1 MTMVINVVLIILFCY
16 IALISYYS
24 DKKNGIIPNKN
35 LLVIGIIAVIL
46 KILDYKNIDIMI
58 IQLVIAC
65 ICSLLFYLLHIWAGG
80 DSKLF
85 IVEAILTPN
94 ILYVQDRMA
103 IFQVIVFSYSS
114 VYVYLI
120 IDSIYAYIRKKET
133 YNKLSLKNINVKF
146 FIMNWLLVFLAS
158 ADIQKLLY
166 YLLRKFYIEN
176 YIIFVFGNMFF
187 VLIMKEVLVKL
198 SRQLRNSLLILLL
211 VLFMVLSLI
220 SPINF
225 KIDLKNVIIVLVI
238 VILREWADRYS
249 YTPIKTLDIKKG
261 MILSASSVMLFLNSN
276 IKGLPM
282 KVSEDMAARL
292 TDEEVDSIKR
302 WARTKNGKDE
312 LIIVKK
318 IPFAFFI
325 NIGYAI
331 FMIIGGY
338 KLWLGT

>member
-1 MTMVINVVLIILFCY
+1 
-16 IALISYYS
+16 
-24 DKKNGIIPNKN
+24 
-35 LLVIGIIAVIL
+35 
-46 KILDYKNIDIMI
+46 
-58 IQLVIAC
+58 
-65 ICSLLFYLLHIWAGG
+65 
-80 DSKLF
+80 
-85 IVEAILTPN
+85 
-94 ILYVQDRMA
+94 
-103 IFQVIVFSYSS
+103 
-114 VYVYLI
+114 
-120 IDSIYAYIRKKET
+120 
-133 YNKLSLKNINVKF
+133 
-146 FIMNWLLVFLAS
+146 
-158 ADIQKLLY
+158 
-166 YLLRKFYIEN
+166 
-176 YIIFVFGNMFF
+176 
-187 VLIMKEVLVKL
+187 
-198 SRQLRNSLLILLL
+198 
-211 VLFMVLSLI
+211 MVLSLI

>member
-1 MTMVINVVLIILFCY
+1 M
-16 IALISYYS
+16 
-24 DKKNGIIPNKN
+24 KKSLKQLLTIQIFM
-35 LLVIGIIAVIL
+35 LLVIITGFFYGSIFENNLEV
-46 KILDYKNIDIMI
+46 
-58 IQLVIAC
+58 
-65 ICSLLFYLLHIWAGG
+65 LF
-80 DSKLF
+80 
-85 IVEAILTPN
+85 
-94 ILYVQDRMA
+94 
-103 IFQVIVFSYSS
+103 
-114 VYVYLI
+114 
-120 IDSIYAYIRKKET
+120 
-133 YNKLSLKNINVKF
+133 
-146 FIMNWLLVFLAS
+146 LLVSFIA
-158 ADIQKLLY
+158 LY
-166 YLLRKFYIEN
+166 S
-176 YIIFVFGNMFF
+176 V
-187 VLIMKEVLVKL
+187 
-198 SRQLRNSLLILLL
+198 
-211 VLFMVLSLI
+211 
-220 SPINF
+220 F

-249 YTPIKTLDIKKG
+249 YTPIKTLDTKKG